1 MVDFIGWQLNRFTRV
16 VVFHETSK
24 KSVMAR
30 SRPAALCLLALL
42 LATGCANE
50 PTSGAGQR
58 DDAVPEQSMADVS
71 RGRLLYRNTCA
82 TCHSEQA
89 HWREKSVVHTW
100 SDLLFQVTRWQNI
113 AGQQWRPQDIED
125 VAAYLNRRFYQL
137 PCPVPGC
144 TGDGLAQSADQDGN
158 S

>member
-1 MVDFIGWQLNRFTRV
+1 MVRCC
-16 VVFHETSK
+16 
-24 KSVMAR
+24 A
-30 SRPAALCLLALL
+30 AALCLPALL
-42 LATGCANE
+42 LAAACANE
-50 PTSGAGQR
+50 PAGGAGQR
-58 DDAVPEQSMADVS
+58 SVAVAEPMADVS

-113 AGQQWRPQDIED
+113 ARQEWRPRDIED
-125 VAAYLNRRFYQL
+125 VAAYLNRRFYRL

-144 TGDGLAQSADQDGN
+144 SGDDVVRRGSSLSDRTT